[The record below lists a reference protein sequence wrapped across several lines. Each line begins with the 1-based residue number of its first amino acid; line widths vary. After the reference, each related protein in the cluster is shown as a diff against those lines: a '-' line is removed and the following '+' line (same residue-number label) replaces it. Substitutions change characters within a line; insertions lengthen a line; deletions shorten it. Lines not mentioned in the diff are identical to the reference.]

1 MMRRAF
7 FYSLPLF
14 AVFGQIAVAHDSL
27 APHSHPHGFSLLLG
41 TGDLI
46 VIALASLAA
55 MLLYRPTKK
64 AALRVMRRR
73 RK

>member
-7 FYSLPLF
+7 LYSLPLF
-14 AVFGQIAVAHDSL
+14 AVFGQIAAAHDSL
-27 APHSHPHGFSLLLG
+27 VSHSHPHGFSLLLG

-55 MLLYRPTKK
+55 MLLYRPAKK
-64 AALRVMRRR
+64 AAIRIWQRR

>member
-7 FYSLPLF
+7 LYSLPLF
-14 AVFGQIAVAHDSL
+14 AVFGQIAIAHESL
-27 APHSHPHGFSLLLG
+27 VPHSHPHGASPLLG

-46 VIALASLAA
+46 VLALAALAA
-55 MLLYRPTKK
+55 ILLYSPAKK
-64 AALRVMRRR
+64 AAIRVLKRR

>member
-7 FYSLPLF
+7 LYSLPLF
-14 AVFGQIAVAHDSL
+14 AAFGQIAIAHDSL
-27 APHSHPHGFSLLLG
+27 VPHSHPHGFSLLLG

-55 MLLYRPTKK
+55 MLLYKPAKK
-64 AALRVMRRR
+64 AAIRVLKRR